1 MVGGGRPNLM
11 LAQVQVFVPLSLD
24 LLDLTWDLTWT
35 GPGPDLGPGP
45 GPELDNLLTHVQ
57 SKHEGV
63 RFPCDQ
69 CDYKA
74 VQKPSLVRH
83 IKTVHEGVKFPCEEC
98 DYKAAQKFT
107 LMRHKKSKHAMC
119 QDVSH

>member
-1 MVGGGRPNLM
+1 M
-11 LAQVQVFVPLSLD
+11 
-24 LLDLTWDLTWT
+24 
-35 GPGPDLGPGP
+35 
-45 GPELDNLLTHVQ
+45 
-57 SKHEGV
+57 
-63 RFPCDQ
+63 
-69 CDYKA
+69 
-74 VQKPSLVRH
+74 RH